1 MLSIFGNINLA
12 EPVTEIQFADGHV
25 VRLPTAMLQAETQQ
39 LPQPADA
46 LETGDTVV
54 LPLIEEQLQVSKR
67 TVTTG
72 RVRLQKS
79 VGAYDVRLDEPLAVS
94 TIQVERVPLGHVVE
108 VAPGIR
114 QEGATVVY
122 PILEERLVLTKELV
136 LVEEVRVTQQ
146 RSEHRDTQVV
156 TLRRERMEVQR
167 EEVERA

>member
-1 MLSIFGNINLA
+1 MLSILGNINLA
-12 EPVTEIQFADGHV
+12 ESETELQFADGRV
-25 VRLPTAMLQAETQQ
+25 VRLPTAMLQRETQE

-46 LETGDTVV
+46 IGSAESMVV
-54 LPLIEEQLQVSKR
+54 PLIEEQLQVSKQ

-79 VGAYDVRLDEPLAVS
+79 VGAYDVQLDEPLAVS

-108 VAPGIR
+108 VAPKIR
-114 QEGATVVY
+114 QEGDTVVY

-146 RSEHRDTQVV
+146 RSEHRDTQVI
-156 TLRRERMEVQR
+156 TLRRERVDVQR